1 MIRVLCV
8 ALMLA
13 VSLVASGFGGTP
25 PVTKAQFPHLIDN
38 FEDGNYDA
46 DPAWFV
52 FDNVTPEVEKTVKL
66 REGDEAVIENLG
78 EYALTIKGST
88 TSWYVGGMGCVLDL
102 DASGYNTFEIDID
115 GNGEGT
121 GTLKIELYDDDNG
134 NDEIEVDKSWKP
146 LFDDLFVAEIPI
158 DWTGWKH
165 VSIPISEFKIEG
177 RGNKKFDPN
186 LAGGSSGLNKIQ
198 LICVASAEE
207 GDFDISVD
215 NIELGV
221 K

>member
-1 MIRVLCV
+1 MKRVLCV

-25 PVTKAQFPHLIDN
+25 PVKKAEFPHLIDN

-52 FDNVTPEVEKTVKL
+52 FDNIKPQVEKGLTL
-66 REGDEAVIENLG
+66 TEGEKVEKG
-78 EYALTIKGST
+78 EYVLTIKGST
-88 TSWYVGGMGCVLDL
+88 TSWYVGGMGCVLNL
-102 DASGYNTFEIDID
+102 DASGFTTLEMDVY

-121 GTLKIELYDDDNG
+121 GTLKVELYDDDNG

-146 LFDDLFVAEIPI
+146 LFDDLFVAEIAI

-165 VSIPISEFKIEG
+165 VSIPLSEFKVEG

-186 LAGGSSGLNKIQ
+186 LAGGSSGLNKVQ
-198 LICVASAEE
+198 LICVAAAEE
-207 GDFDISVD
+207 GEFDISVD

>member
-25 PVTKAQFPHLIDN
+25 PVKKAEFPHLIDN
-38 FEDGNYDA
+38 FEDGNFEA

-52 FDNVTPEVEKTVKL
+52 FDKIKPVVEKGLMLT
-66 REGDEAVIENLG
+66 EGAKIEKG
-78 EYALTIKGST
+78 EYVLTIKGST
-88 TSWYVGGMGCVLDL
+88 TSWYVGGMGSVLNL
-102 DASGYNTFEIDID
+102 DASGFTTVEMDVY

-146 LFDDLFVAEIPI
+146 LFDDLFVAEIAI

-165 VSIPISEFKIEG
+165 VSIPISEFKAEG

-186 LAGGSSGLNKIQ
+186 LAGGSSGLNKVQ
-198 LICVASAEE
+198 LICVASAEKGE
-207 GDFDISVD
+207 FDISID